1 MNAWLTKLIAPVA
14 LKILAQRIWTRE
26 FRTALLLCGPALLVG
41 VVLRVCLLVS
51 MPAAFVHSDTP
62 PLVRT
67 AHTLLTQH
75 ALEID
80 GKKTFLAP
88 LSYCL
93 PAVLHVP
100 ILPFAAVLQHLLG
113 LLDIVVCGLLAFAWF
128 RFWRWLIVP
137 LTLVV
142 ALDPVLLWYEH
153 AALTEIWVVSG
164 TLLVALTGTAYWRA
178 PSRHTLLLLLLATLF
193 AAGARPEGCLFSLF
207 AVVLVARTLWGNW
220 QKWSIAMAISSLWAL
235 ALFAIVRTSQ
245 SGLLLFTSVLH
256 LAPAHLSFSPGVAEA
271 VEPVVV
277 EAQANWARKNP
288 NQLTPLRK
296 AVEARL
302 IAMQV
307 SSGTDLRRARKRVNA
322 IAGRAA
328 VEIVVYNL
336 PALPMLALRKF
347 LLAHREMA
355 CGDFD
360 RYPFTGQLRA
370 LYRHADDLESQ
381 TDAPLLWGATLNN
394 LEETRSFLRSAYHPL
409 TWLSGYLHAFSALW
423 LARGRFI
430 DGLPWLY
437 TCAIL
442 GLLAMGIRERALG
455 YHQLWGAFLIALW
468 LVIMV
473 TANIRARFRILFEP
487 FWFLYAL
494 ALLDSACIL
503 ASRFLP
509 RRAGNEAHRQR
520 DFPDSPHQL

>member
-1 MNAWLTKLIAPVA
+1 MNAWLTKLLAPAA
-14 LKILAQRIWTRE
+14 LKDLVHRVWTRD
-26 FRTALLLCGPALLVG
+26 FRAALLLCLPALVVG
-41 VVLRVCLLVS
+41 IALRVWLLAG

-67 AHTLLTQH
+67 AHMLLTQH
-75 ALEID
+75 ALQID

-88 LSYCL
+88 LVYCI
-93 PAVLHVP
+93 PALLHVP
-100 ILPFAAVLQHLLG
+100 ILPFAAAVQHLLG
-113 LLDIVVCGLLAFAWF
+113 LLDVVACGLLTFAWF

-137 LTLVV
+137 ATLAV

-153 AALTEIWVVSG
+153 AALTETWAVTGI
-164 TLLVALTGTAYWRA
+164 LLVALTGTAYWRA
-178 PSRHTLLLLLLATLF
+178 PSRHTLFLLLVATLF
-193 AAGARPEGCLFSLF
+193 AAGARPEGCLLSLF
-207 AVVLVARTLWGNW
+207 TIALVARTLWGNW
-220 QKWSIAMAISSLWAL
+220 RKWSVAMTISALWAF

-245 SGLLLFTSVLH
+245 SGLLLLTSVLH
-256 LAPAHLSFSPGVAEA
+256 LAPSHLIFSPGVAEA
-271 VEPVVV
+271 VGPEVL
-277 EAQANWARKNP
+277 EARSNWARKNP

-296 AVEARL
+296 ALEARL

-328 VEIVVYNL
+328 VEIVSCNL

-347 LLAHREMA
+347 LLAHREPA

-360 RYPFTGQLRA
+360 RYPFMGQLRA

-381 TDAPLLWGATLNN
+381 ADAPLLWGVTLGN

-409 TWLSGYLHAFSALW
+409 PWLSRYLRAFSAVCF
-423 LARGRFI
+423 APDRPI
-430 DGLPWLY
+430 YGLPWLY
-437 TCAIL
+437 ICALL
-442 GLLAMGIRERALG
+442 GLLAMAIRERPLG
-455 YHQLWGAFLIALW
+455 YHQLWGGFLLLLW

-503 ASRFLP
+503 AARFLP
-509 RRAGNEAHRQR
+509 HRAGNAMARQR
-520 DFPDSPHQL
+520 DFPDSPRKL

>member
-1 MNAWLTKLIAPVA
+1 MKAWLTKLLDLAA
-14 LKILAQRIWTRE
+14 LKSLADRIWTRD
-26 FRTALLLCGPALLVG
+26 FRFALLLCLPALLVG
-41 VVLRVCLLVS
+41 IALRVCLLVS
-51 MPAAFVHSDTP
+51 MPAALVHSDTP

-88 LSYCL
+88 LSYCI
-93 PAVLHVP
+93 PALLHVP
-100 ILPFAAVLQHLLG
+100 ILPFAAVVQHLLG
-113 LLDIVVCGLLAFAWF
+113 LLDVVACGLLAFAWF

-137 LTLVV
+137 LTLAM

-153 AALTEIWVVSG
+153 AALTETWAVTGI
-164 TLLVALTGTAYWRA
+164 LLVALTGTAYWRA
-178 PSRHTLLLLLLATLF
+178 PSRHTLLLLLVATLF
-193 AAGARPEGCLFSLF
+193 AAGARPEGCLLSLF
-207 AVVLVARTLWGNW
+207 TIALVARTLWGNW
-220 QKWSIAMAISSLWAL
+220 RKWSIAMAISGLWAF

-256 LAPAHLSFSPGVAEA
+256 LTPSHLIFSPGVAEA
-271 VEPVVV
+271 VAPEVV
-277 EAQANWARKNP
+277 EARSNWSRKNP

-296 AVEARL
+296 ALEARL
-302 IAMQV
+302 IALQV
-307 SSGTDLRRARKRVNA
+307 SSGITTRQARKRVNA

-328 VEIVVYNL
+328 IEIVACNL

-347 LLAHREMA
+347 LLAHREPA

-381 TDAPLLWGATLNN
+381 TNAPLLWGVTLNN
-394 LEETRSFLRSAYHPL
+394 LEETRSFLQSAYHPL
-409 TWLSGYLHAFSALW
+409 PWLSRYLRDFSAMW
-423 LARGRFI
+423 LVPICGV
-430 DGLPWLY
+430 PWLY
-437 TCAIL
+437 ICAFL
-442 GLLAMGIRERALG
+442 GLLAMATRERPFG
-455 YHQLWGAFLIALW
+455 YHQLWGAFLIVLW

-503 ASRFLP
+503 AARFLP
-509 RRAGNEAHRQR
+509 RRAGLRNR
-520 DFPDSPHQL
+520 

>member
-1 MNAWLTKLIAPVA
+1 MNAWLTKFLDLAA
-14 LKILAQRIWTRE
+14 LRSLARRAWTRK
-26 FRTALLLCGPALLVG
+26 FRVALLLCLPALLAG
-41 VVLRVCLLVS
+41 LALRVWLLAS

-88 LSYCL
+88 LSYCI
-93 PAVLHVP
+93 PALLHVP
-100 ILPFAAVLQHLLG
+100 ILPFAAVVQHLLG
-113 LLDIVVCGLLAFAWF
+113 LLDVVACGLLAFAWF

-137 LTLVV
+137 ATLAV

-153 AALTEIWVVSG
+153 TALTETWAVTGI
-164 TLLVALTGTAYWRA
+164 LLVALTGTAYWRA
-178 PSRHTLLLLLLATLF
+178 PSRHTLFLLLLATLF
-193 AAGARPEGCLFSLF
+193 AAGARPEGCLLSLF
-207 AVVLVARTLWGNW
+207 TVALVARTLWGSW
-220 QKWSIAMAISSLWAL
+220 RKWSIAMAISSLWAF

-256 LAPAHLSFSPGVAEA
+256 LTPAHLIFSPGVAEA
-271 VEPVVV
+271 IAPVAV
-277 EAQANWARKNP
+277 EARANWDRRNP

-296 AVEARL
+296 ALEARL
-302 IAMQV
+302 ISMQI
-307 SSGTDLRRARKRVNA
+307 SSGVTPRQARKRVNS
-322 IAGRAA
+322 IAGHAA
-328 VEIVVYNL
+328 AEIVACNL

-347 LLAHREMA
+347 LLAHREPA
-355 CGDFD
+355 SGDFD

-381 TDAPLLWGATLNN
+381 TDAPLLWGARLGS
-394 LEETRSFLRSAYHPL
+394 LEETRSFLRSVYHPL
-409 TWLSGYLHAFSALW
+409 PWLSGYLRAFSAMW
-423 LARGRFI
+423 IASI
-430 DGLPWLY
+430 CGLPWLY
-437 TCAIL
+437 ICALL
-442 GLLAMGIRERALG
+442 GLLAMAIRERALG
-455 YHQLWGAFLIALW
+455 YHQLWGAFLVLLW
-468 LVIMV
+468 LAIMV

-503 ASRFLP
+503 AARVLP
-509 RRAGNEAHRQR
+509 RRSGKRAYRQR
-520 DFPDSPHQL
+520 GFPDSPHKL

>member
-1 MNAWLTKLIAPVA
+1 MNAWLTKLLAPAA
-14 LKILAQRIWTRE
+14 LKGLAHRVWTRD
-26 FRTALLLCGPALLVG
+26 FRAALLLCLPALVAGLA
-41 VVLRVCLLVS
+41 LRICLLVS

-88 LSYCL
+88 LFYSL
-93 PAVLHVP
+93 PALLHVP
-100 ILPFAAVLQHLLG
+100 ILPVAAVVQHLLG
-113 LLDIVVCGLLAFAWF
+113 LLDVVVCGLLAFAWF

-137 LTLVV
+137 VTIAV

-153 AALTEIWVVSG
+153 AALTETWAVTGI
-164 TLLVALTGTAYWRA
+164 LLVALTGTAYWRA
-178 PSRHTLLLLLLATLF
+178 PGRHTLFLLLLATLF
-193 AAGARPEGCLFSLF
+193 AAGTRPEGCLLSLF
-207 AVVLVARTLWGNW
+207 TIALVARTLWGNW
-220 QKWSIAMAISSLWAL
+220 RKWSVAMAISSLWAF
-235 ALFAIVRTSQ
+235 ALFVIVRTSQ

-256 LAPAHLSFSPGVAEA
+256 LAPAHLIFSPGVAEA
-271 VEPVVV
+271 IAPVAA
-277 EAQANWARKNP
+277 EARANWARRDP

-296 AVEARL
+296 ALEARL
-302 IAMQV
+302 IALQISWGV
-307 SSGTDLRRARKRVNA
+307 PPRQARKRVNS

-328 VEIVVYNL
+328 AEIVARNL
-336 PALPMLALRKF
+336 PVLPMLALRKF
-347 LLAHREMA
+347 LLAHREPA

-381 TDAPLLWGATLNN
+381 TDAPLLWGATLGS
-394 LEETRSFLRSAYHPL
+394 LEETRSFLRSVYHPL
-409 TWLSGYLHAFSALW
+409 PSLSGYLRAFSAVW
-423 LARGRFI
+423 LAPICGV
-430 DGLPWLY
+430 PWLY
-437 TCAIL
+437 ICALL
-442 GLLAMGIRERALG
+442 GLLAMAIRERALG
-455 YHQLWGAFLIALW
+455 YHQLWAGFLVLLW

-494 ALLDSACIL
+494 ALIDSACIL
-503 ASRFLP
+503 AARFLP
-509 RRAGNEAHRQR
+509 RRAGLRSR
-520 DFPDSPHQL
+520 